1 MTEKETQLQ
10 ETARQQKRPEYLP
23 ATDVYEYEKE
33 IVVLADMPGAKQ
45 DDVSVDLENNV
56 LTISAQ
62 SVPETTDTKDYRLL
76 RGEYEPVD
84 FKRTFEILEDVDEE
98 GITANLQHGVLKVV
112 LPKVEAPK
120 ARKIQIKVNE

>member
-1 MTEKETQLQ
+1 
-10 ETARQQKRPEYLP
+10 
-23 ATDVYEYEKE
+23 
-33 IVVLADMPGAKQ
+33 
-45 DDVSVDLENNV
+45 
-56 LTISAQ
+56 
-62 SVPETTDTKDYRLL
+62 L